1 MIRDAVLHLQNEQ
14 PLLVD
19 IFETPSPSDIVLVC
33 TNLRTMSKT
42 RPTFADRV
50 GSTFL
55 FPYSHIRFVELQA
68 EATATAPVQPVLTI
82 QLAEAEPDL
91 ELDED
96 FLRRVRDL

>member
-1 MIRDAVLHLQNEQ
+1 VIRDAVLHLQNEQ

-19 IFETPSPSDIVLVC
+19 IFEMPSPSDIVLIC
-33 TNLRTMSKT
+33 ANLRTMSKT

-50 GSTFL
+50 GSTFI
-55 FPYSHIRFVELQA
+55 FPYSHIRFVELPTGA
-68 EATATAPVQPVLTI
+68 IATEPVEPVLAI

>member
-1 MIRDAVLHLQNEQ
+1 MIHDAVLHLQNEQ

-19 IFETPSPSDIVLVC
+19 IFEMPASADTVLVC
-33 TNLRTMSKT
+33 TNLRTMSQT
-42 RPTFADRV
+42 RPSFADRV
-50 GSTFL
+50 ASTFL
-55 FPYSHIRFVELQA
+55 FPYSHIRFVELPT
-68 EATATAPVQPVLTI
+68 EATATAPVEPVLAI